1 MSNEEFIKWK
11 SENRDEYDLVLLS
24 IMELVFKDLL
34 KHSLDDPFLMSIH
47 PDPEHRVLS
56 YRDVVMALSGDA
68 DKADIKDG
76 LVRDMKKLAD
86 YLGNRKNK
94 SNENLILAAQKTR
107 VRND

>member
-11 SENRDEYDLVLLS
+11 EENSAEYSSVLLKV
-24 IMELVFKDLL
+24 MELVLKDLL
-34 KHSLDDPFLMSIH
+34 KHSLDDTFLMSIH

-68 DKADIKDG
+68 DKVDIKDG
-76 LVRDMKKLAD
+76 LVRDMKSLVD
-86 YLGNRKNK
+86 YFGKRKNK

>member
-11 SENRDEYDLVLLS
+11 DGNRDEYDTVLLS

-34 KHSLDDPFLMSIH
+34 KHSLDDTFLMSIH

-68 DKADIKDG
+68 DKVDIKDG
-76 LVRDMKKLAD
+76 LVRDMKSLVD
-86 YLGNRKNK
+86 YLGKRK
-94 SNENLILAAQKTR
+94 
-107 VRND
+107 